1 MSSFVN
7 GDGKEKEER
16 TCLYSP
22 ESVIGLHTVEMKG
35 IGKFIS
41 FTQAR
46 KQSFEC

>member
-7 GDGKEKEER
+7 GNGKEKER

-22 ESVIGLHTVEMKG
+22 GPLIGLPIVEMKG

-41 FTQAR
+41 LTLAR
-46 KQSFEC
+46 K